1 MSKKRAR
8 SAASPVFMRGPRDEP
23 PGPADRKHSMNQKAF
38 SYDIVIGLEVHVQ
51 LASKTKIF
59 CGCPTTFGAAPNT
72 QVCQICAGYPGTLP
86 VLNAR
91 VFELGM
97 TAVLAF
103 GGKVAAKVKF
113 DRKNYF
119 YPDLP
124 KGYQISQYDMPL
136 GEGGSVDIIGDDGKV
151 RPIRLVRLH
160 LEEDAGKLTHDT
172 RASYVDLNRAGVP
185 LAEIVSEPEIKSP
198 QEAYNYLTHLK
209 AIIKAAAVSD
219 ADMEKGQLRCDANV
233 SLRKSASDPFGTRVE
248 IKNINSF
255 KNVKAA
261 LEYEIAR
268 QARVLDAGEAVVQET
283 RQFDAEK
290 GTTHSMRS
298 KEQAHD
304 YRYFPEPDLVP
315 FTVGAAE
322 IAAARARLPELPSQK
337 LERLKSQYALTDYDA
352 RQLVENSGLAVVFE
366 TLAKKTAQYKSL
378 VNWLIGP
385 VLAAA
390 NERSGEVEDMR
401 VEGADIVIPTRPAP
415 EVLGVEVCSNSG
427 LPFRIGVEGL
437 LQILDLVE
445 KGVVS
450 LKVCREDVFP
460 EWIAT
465 GQSPAKIIE
474 AKGLGQISDTGALEA
489 ACDEALAKNPK
500 SVEDYKA
507 GKENALM
514 FLVGQVMRASK
525 GKANPNLV
533 NELLKKK
540 LS

>member
-1 MSKKRAR
+1 MSGGNFK
-8 SAASPVFMRGPRDEP
+8 
-23 PGPADRKHSMNQKAF
+23 
-38 SYDIVIGLEVHVQ
+38 YDVVIGLEVHVQ

-59 CGCPTTFGAAPNT
+59 CGCPTVFGAAPNT

-103 GGKVAAKVKF
+103 GGQVASTVKF

-124 KGYQISQYDMPL
+124 KGYQISQFDKPL
-136 GEGGSVDIIGDDGKV
+136 GSGGAVDIIGDDGQPRQV
-151 RPIRLVRLH
+151 RLVRLH

-198 QEAYNYLTHLK
+198 QEAYHYLTNLK
-209 AIIKAAAVSD
+209 AIIKAAGVSD

-233 SLRKSASDPFGTRVE
+233 SIRRSPSDPFGTRVE
-248 IKNINSF
+248 IKNVNSF
-255 KNVKAA
+255 KNVRAA
-261 LEYEIAR
+261 LEYEIDR
-268 QARVLDAGEAVVQET
+268 QARLLDAGEAVVQET
-283 RQFDAEK
+283 RLYDAAK

-315 FTVGAAE
+315 FTVTASQVE
-322 IAAARARLPELPSQK
+322 DARKRLPELPAQK
-337 LERLKSQYALTDYDA
+337 RERLKTQYGLTDYDA
-352 RQLVENSGLAVVFE
+352 RMLVDSSGLAVVFE
-366 TLAKKTAQYKSL
+366 DLAKRTAQHKSL

-385 VLAAA
+385 VSAAA
-390 NERSGEVEDMR
+390 NERSGNIEDMFI
-401 VEGADIVIPTRPAP
+401 EGGRIVVPTRPAV
-415 EVLGVEVCSNSG
+415 EMLGVDTSAAGE
-427 LPFRIGVEGL
+427 PFKLEIDGFL
-437 LQILDLVE
+437 KILDLIE
-445 KGVVS
+445 KGAVS
-450 LKVCREDVFP
+450 LKACREVVFP
-460 EWIAT
+460 EWLAS
-465 GQSPAKIIE
+465 GADPARIVE
-474 AKGLGQISDTGALEA
+474 AKGLGQISDTGAIEA
-489 ACDEALAKNPK
+489 ACDEAISKNPK
-500 SVEDYKA
+500 SVEDYRA

>member
-1 MSKKRAR
+1 MTA
-8 SAASPVFMRGPRDEP
+8 AASSAP
-23 PGPADRKHSMNQKAF
+23 
-38 SYDIVIGLEVHVQ
+38 SYDVVIGLEVHVQ
-51 LASKTKIF
+51 LGTKTKIF
-59 CGCPTTFGAAPNT
+59 CGCPTTFGAEPNT

-86 VLNAR
+86 VLNER

-97 TAVLAF
+97 TAVLAL
-103 GGKVAAKVKF
+103 GGSVAPKVKF

-124 KGYQISQYDMPL
+124 KGYQISQFDLPL
-136 GEGGSVDIIGDDGKV
+136 GTGGSVDILGDDGKP
-151 RPIRLVRLH
+151 RAIRIHRLH

-198 QEAYNYLTHLK
+198 QEAYLYLTHLK
-209 AIIKAAAVSD
+209 AIIKAAGVSD

-233 SLRKSASDPFGTRVE
+233 SIRRSASDPFGTRVE
-248 IKNINSF
+248 IKNVNSF

-268 QARVLDAGEAVVQET
+268 QAKLLDAGEPVVQET

-315 FTVGAAE
+315 FIVEPAQIEE
-322 IAAARARLPELPSQK
+322 IRRRLPELPAQK
-337 LERLKSQYALTDYDA
+337 KERLKKQYGLTDYDA
-352 RQLVENSGLAVVFE
+352 GILVESLGLVIVFE
-366 TLAKKTAQYKSL
+366 ALAAKLSQASQYKSL
-378 VNWLIGP
+378 VNWLTGP

-390 NERSGEVEDMR
+390 HERSGEIEDMR
-401 VEGADIVIPTRPAP
+401 IEGGDIVIPTRPVA
-415 EVLGVEVCSNSG
+415 EVLGVEASSSAG
-427 LPFRIGVEGL
+427 LPFRVGADGL
-437 LQILDLVE
+437 LEILNLVE
-445 KGVVS
+445 KGTVS
-450 LKVCREDVFP
+450 LKVCREEVFP
-460 EWIAT
+460 AWLET
-465 GQSPAKIIE
+465 GGSPAKIVE
-474 AKGLGQISDTGALEA
+474 AKGLAQVSDTGALEA
-489 ACDEALAKNPK
+489 ACDEAIAKNPK

-540 LS
+540 LA

>member
-1 MSKKRAR
+1 MTAGTAKGTA
-8 SAASPVFMRGPRDEP
+8 
-23 PGPADRKHSMNQKAF
+23 
-38 SYDIVIGLEVHVQ
+38 YDVVIGLEVHVQ

-86 VLNAR
+86 VLNQR

-97 TAVLAF
+97 TAVLAL
-103 GGKVAAKVKF
+103 GGRIAPKVKF

-124 KGYQISQYDMPL
+124 KGYQISQYDLPL
-136 GEGGSVDIIGDDGKV
+136 GEGGSIDILGDDGQP
-151 RPIRLVRLH
+151 RAIRLLRLH

-198 QEAYNYLTHLK
+198 LEAYRYLTHLK
-209 AIIKAAAVSD
+209 AIIKAAGVSD

-268 QARVLDAGEAVVQET
+268 QARVLDAGDAVVQET

-315 FTVGAAE
+315 FIVEPAQIE
-322 IAAARARLPELPSQK
+322 ELRRRLPELPAQK
-337 LERLKSQYALTDYDA
+337 QERLKSQYGLNDYDA
-352 RQLVENSGLAVVFE
+352 RMLVESLGLTIVFE
-366 TLAKKTAQYKSL
+366 ALAARTSQYKSL

-401 VEGADIVIPTRPAP
+401 IEGGEIVIPTRPAA
-415 EVLGVEVCSNSG
+415 EILGVETSSASG
-427 LPFRIGVEGL
+427 QPFRIGVDGL
-437 LQILDLVE
+437 LSILDLVDR
-445 KGVVS
+445 GTVS
-450 LKVCREDVFP
+450 LKVCREEVFP

-465 GQSPAKIIE
+465 GQSPARIVE

-489 ACDEALAKNPK
+489 ACDEAIAKNPK

-540 LS
+540 LT

>member
-1 MSKKRAR
+1 MSGAKPFA
-8 SAASPVFMRGPRDEP
+8 
-23 PGPADRKHSMNQKAF
+23 
-38 SYDIVIGLEVHVQ
+38 YDIIIGLEVHVQ

-59 CGCPTTFGAAPNT
+59 CGCPTTFGAPPNT

-103 GGKVAAKVKF
+103 GGKVASKVKF

-136 GEGGSVDIIGDDGKV
+136 GEGGSVDIIGDDGKL

-268 QARVLDAGEAVVQET
+268 QAKVLDAGEAIVQET

-315 FTVGAAE
+315 FVVGAAE
-322 IAAARARLPELPSQK
+322 IEAARARLPELPVQK
-337 LERLKSQYALTDYDA
+337 LERLKAQYALTDYDA
-352 RQLVENSGLAVVFE
+352 RQLVENSGLAIVFE
-366 TLAKKTAQYKSL
+366 SLSKKTSQYKSL

-401 VEGADIVIPTRPAP
+401 VEDGEIVIPTRPAP
-415 EVLGVEVCSNSG
+415 EVLGVEVPSSSG
-427 LPFRIGVEGL
+427 LPFRVGVDGL

-460 EWIAT
+460 EWLST
-465 GQSPAKIIE
+465 GQAPAKIVE
-474 AKGLGQISDTGALEA
+474 AKGLAQVSDTGALET
-489 ACDEALAKNPK
+489 ACDEAISKNPK

>member
-1 MSKKRAR
+1 MSGKEL
-8 SAASPVFMRGPRDEP
+8 G
-23 PGPADRKHSMNQKAF
+23 
-38 SYDIVIGLEVHVQ
+38 YDIIIGLEVHVQ
-51 LASKTKIF
+51 LGSKTKIF
-59 CGCPTTFGAAPNT
+59 CGCPTAFGAAPNT

-97 TAVLAF
+97 TAVLAL
-103 GGKVAAKVKF
+103 GGQIAHRVKF

-124 KGYQISQYDMPL
+124 KGYQISQFDLPL
-136 GEGGSVDIIGDDGKV
+136 GSGGTVDIIGDDGQL
-151 RPIRLVRLH
+151 RPIQLLRLH

-209 AIIKAAAVSD
+209 AIIKAAGVSD

-233 SLRKSASDPFGTRVE
+233 SLRKSTSDPFGTRVE

-268 QARVLDAGEAVVQET
+268 QAKVLDAGEAVIQET
-283 RQFDAEK
+283 RQFDAAK

-315 FTVGAAE
+315 FIVEPAQIEE
-322 IAAARARLPELPSQK
+322 IRKKLPELPTQK
-337 LERLKSQYALTDYDA
+337 RERLKTQYGLTDYDA
-352 RQLVENSGLAVVFE
+352 RILVESMGLTMVFE
-366 TLAKKTAQYKSL
+366 ALAQKTAQHKSL

-390 NERSGEVEDMR
+390 NERSGEIEDMR
-401 VEGADIVIPTRPAP
+401 IEGADIMIPTRPAA
-415 EVLGVEVCSNSG
+415 EILGVESSSTG
-427 LPFRIGVEGL
+427 EPFRLGIEGF
-437 LQILDLVE
+437 LQILDLVD
-445 KGVVS
+445 KGTVS
-450 LKVCREDVFP
+450 LKVCREVVFP
-460 EWIAT
+460 EWLSSGTA
-465 GQSPAKIIE
+465 PAKIVE

-489 ACDEALAKNPK
+489 ACDEVLSKNPK
-500 SVEDYKA
+500 SVEDFKA

-525 GKANPNLV
+525 GKANPNKV
-533 NELLKKK
+533 NEILKSK